1 MAKKIGGTMKN
12 LWKRNKLTV
21 DREYFLTYKNDVR
34 IDLHKYSRLLTQ
46 IEMIHLTQED
56 LCRIRSIQDMV
67 NEHLV
72 DLVSR
77 FYKNLEKESSLM
89 QIIESNSS
97 VSRLQKTLQKHIG
110 EMFLGVL
117 DDQFVEQR
125 YTIAHVHVRIGLDP
139 KWYMSAFQDLL
150 QSILT
155 IIMPTCH
162 SVQHYHEMALS
173 ITKII
178 NLEQQIVLEAYELE
192 NKRIRDQHDKEKK
205 VLRVQVNN
213 NAAQL
218 AAISEETSA
227 TSVQIVNKVSEI
239 HQITE
244 TGSEIAIKTEEKS
257 KEGLRRLKALEELMN
272 QAQDNMKYI
281 AAEMEQLTSTSK
293 EIERIVTMVTSIAE
307 QTNLLALNAA
317 IEAARAG
324 ENGRGFAVV
333 ADEVRKLAEHTKTSV
348 SEVSKLVEGI
358 RRYTSTMNTSISVV
372 SEDIRKSTQ
381 EGKETSLFFD
391 QIVESMNNVKEQNIN
406 IASEMTELSNIFEGM
421 NRTFEQV
428 AQSSDQL
435 TQMTTEL

>member
-1 MAKKIGGTMKN
+1 
-12 LWKRNKLTV
+12 
-21 DREYFLTYKNDVR
+21 
-34 IDLHKYSRLLTQ
+34 
-46 IEMIHLTQED
+46 
-56 LCRIRSIQDMV
+56 
-67 NEHLV
+67 
-72 DLVSR
+72 
-77 FYKNLEKESSLM
+77 
-89 QIIESNSS
+89 
-97 VSRLQKTLQKHIG
+97 
-110 EMFLGVL
+110 
-117 DDQFVEQR
+117 
-125 YTIAHVHVRIGLDP
+125 
-139 KWYMSAFQDLL
+139 
-150 QSILT
+150 
-155 IIMPTCH
+155 MPTCH

-227 TSVQIVNKVSEI
+227 TSVQIVNKVSDI

-244 TGSEIAIKTEEKS
+244 TGSKIAIKTEEKS

-372 SEDIRKSTQ
+372 NEDIKKSTQ

-391 QIVESMNNVKEQNIN
+391 QIVESMNNVKEQNVN

-421 NRTFEQV
+421 NRSFEQV
-428 AQSSDQL
+428 AQSSDEL
-435 TQMTTEL
+435 TQMTRVL